1 MPDGREPTTVN
12 VLDSI
17 SEVTAAEWDA
27 CAGADNPFCSH
38 GFLSALEDSGSAAA
52 EQGWL
57 PQHLAIRDE
66 AGGLLAAAPLY
77 LKSHSYGEYVFD
89 WGWAEAYER
98 AGGSYYPKLLS
109 AVPFT
114 PVTGPRLLVRGDLE
128 DPLKDEL
135 ADALAA
141 GMVGLGERLGVS
153 SLHVT
158 FPTKAEWLRL
168 GERGLLLRTG
178 QQFHWQNR
186 DYGGFDDFLADLTSR
201 KRKAIRKER
210 ASVAGHG
217 LHIRALTGA
226 DITESHWDAFY
237 RFYRNTSDKKWGS
250 SYLSRDFF
258 SLLGERLGESV
269 VLVMAEDAGRPVA
282 GALNIRG
289 GDTLYGR
296 NWGCAEDYKFLHFE
310 ACYYQAIDYAITHGL
325 KWVEAGAQGPHK
337 VQRGYLPRRTYSAHW
352 IADPGLRSA
361 IERFLVGERHAIEE
375 EMAELSA
382 RSPFRRAEDGGG
394 GGGG

>member
-17 SEVTAAEWDA
+17 TEAGAAEWDA

-38 GFLSALEDSGSAAA
+38 GFLAALEDSGSAAA
-52 EQGWL
+52 DSGWL
-57 PQHLAIRDE
+57 PRHLIVRDE
-66 AGGLLAAAPLY
+66 AGGLVAAAPLY

-128 DPLKDEL
+128 DTLRDEL
-135 ADALAA
+135 AEALSA
-141 GMVGLGERLGVS
+141 GMVRLAERLGVS

-168 GERGLLLRTG
+168 SERGLLLRTG

-186 DYGGFDDFLADLTSR
+186 DYRGFDDFLADLTSR

-217 LHIRALTGA
+217 LDIRALTGT

-237 RFYRNTSDKKWGS
+237 GFYRNTSDKKWGA
-250 SYLSRDFF
+250 SYLTREFF
-258 SLLGERLGESV
+258 SLLGERLGSSV
-269 VLVMAEDAGRPVA
+269 VLVMAENGGRPVA

-296 NWGCAEDYKFLHFE
+296 NWGCAADYKFLHFE

-352 IADPGLRSA
+352 IADPVLRSA
-361 IERFLVGERHAIEE
+361 VERFLLGERHAIEE

-382 RSPFRRAEDGGG
+382 RSPFRQPEGGG
-394 GGGG
+394 YG